1 MDVEIWS
8 DVACPWC
15 YIGKRRFEAALAQF
29 EHADD
34 VNVTL
39 RSFELDPSAPPEREG
54 DSATSLAQKY
64 GISVERAKEMH
75 QRVTDA
81 AAGEGLPFRLDMQ
94 RRGSTFDA
102 HRMIHLAEEHGLQDE
117 MKERLMNGYFTE
129 GELVSDPDTLV
140 RLAAEVGVPE
150 DEARATVTSDRFAE
164 QVRNDERTAAQIGI
178 SAVPTFVVDR
188 ALGVSGAQ
196 PPEQLLELLR
206 QGWANRTPISVVAE
220 GESCG
225 IDGC

>member
-1 MDVEIWS
+1 M
-8 DVACPWC
+8 
-15 YIGKRRFEAALAQF
+15 
-29 EHADD
+29 
-34 VNVTL
+34 
-39 RSFELDPSAPPEREG
+39 
-54 DSATSLAQKY
+54 
-64 GISVERAKEMH
+64 
-75 QRVTDA
+75 
-81 AAGEGLPFRLDMQ
+81 
-94 RRGSTFDA
+94 
-102 HRMIHLAEEHGLQDE
+102 
-117 MKERLMNGYFTE
+117 
-129 GELVSDPDTLV
+129 
-140 RLAAEVGVPE
+140 AAEVGVPE